1 MTRIDLK
8 PLPHREAIE
17 YFRSK
22 GFAPQLQRFHH
33 LDHFREDHARDFVVA
48 KAMRDDVEQAIRGE
62 FDRALAEGRT
72 LAQFQGDLAP
82 RLQEMGWW
90 GKSIERDPLTGEL
103 QEVQLGSMR
112 RLRVIFDTNMRTAH
126 AAGHWARIQR
136 TKNAFPYLE
145 YVQIERPTKRH
156 DHARFH
162 GKIWRVDDPIWLR
175 IYPPNGWFCGCTV
188 LQRTEGW
195 MQRNGRTVSPPMDLE
210 EQPWINKR
218 TGERFMVPAGV
229 DPSFDTNPGAVWLD
243 LGTDWDRL
251 TPDRGPAQRASE
263 RGILEGLRLR
273 RLGEAR
279 EALVIT
285 DAESVP
291 VAMRSAQPARPDAVP
306 LDGLDIPRGAS
317 FFHSHVTEATLSS
330 DDLGILFG
338 QAGQSITAITPGGS
352 IWRAVRRP
360 EAELRPLLADF
371 STLIPEFADE
381 LRLLPQGAEV
391 FGHARMLWLEKRQ
404 AVTYHFRMT
413 NRVRQLMDAHAD
425 LIQRLIDAR
434 P

>member
-1 MTRIDLK
+1 MAQIDLK

-48 KAMRDDVEQAIRGE
+48 KGLRDDVLQAIRGE

-72 LAQFQGDLAP
+72 MAQFQEDLAP
-82 RLQEMGWW
+82 RLQQIGWW
-90 GKSIERDPLTGEL
+90 GKSIERDALTGEL
-103 QEVQLGSMR
+103 QAVQLGSMR

-126 AAGHWARIQR
+126 AAGAWAGIQR
-136 TKNAFPYLE
+136 TKKAFPYLE
-145 YVQIERPTKRH
+145 YVQIQRPNKRH

-162 GKIWRVDDPIWLR
+162 GKIWHVDDPIWQR
-175 IYPPNGWFCGCTV
+175 IYPPNGWFCGCIV
-188 LQRTEGW
+188 LTRTEG
-195 MQRNGRTVSPPMDLE
+195 QLKRSGKTVSPPMDLE

-229 DPSFDTNPGAVWLD
+229 DPSFDTNPGAAWLD
-243 LGTDWDRL
+243 HGVDWDRM
-251 TPDRGPAQRASE
+251 TPDRAPPQRASE

-273 RLGEAR
+273 RLGEGR

-285 DAESVP
+285 DADSVP
-291 VAMRSAQPARPDAVP
+291 VAMRSAAPDRPDVVP
-306 LDGLDIPRGAS
+306 LDGLEVPHGAS
-317 FFHSHVTEATLSS
+317 FFHSHVTEATLSA

-360 EAELRPLLADF
+360 QAELRPLLAEF

-404 AVTYHFRMT
+404 AVTYHFRMST
-413 NRVRQLMDAHAD
+413 RVRQLMDSHAD
-425 LIQRLIDAR
+425 LIQRLTDAR